1 VSVVVDSNLFV
12 AAVTQA
18 RLGDA
23 IRRKLRL
30 WDRSGEDLHAPW
42 LLRYEIASA
51 LARLLANGRLS
62 AIEAASAWAK
72 IEALTVGVAFHDIS
86 DGPRVIAIAQTLA
99 RQSAYDAAYVALAES
114 LGADLWT
121 MDGPLAR
128 NAAQSGLP
136 VRLIPGP

>member
-18 RLGDA
+18 RPGDA

-42 LLRYEIASA
+42 LLRHEIASA

-86 DGPRVIAIAQTLA
+86 T
-99 RQSAYDAAYVALAES
+99 
-114 LGADLWT
+114 
-121 MDGPLAR
+121 
-128 NAAQSGLP
+128 
-136 VRLIPGP
+136 VRA